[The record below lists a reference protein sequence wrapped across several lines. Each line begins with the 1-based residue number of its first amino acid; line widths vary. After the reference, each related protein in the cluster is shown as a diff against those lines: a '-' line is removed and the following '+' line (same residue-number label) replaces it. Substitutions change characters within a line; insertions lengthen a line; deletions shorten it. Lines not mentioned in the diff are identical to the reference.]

1 MLEQILP
8 LLLSL
13 KMQLEKKRSVL
24 LRDLMTYLKV
34 ITVNFKAEMEQVFND
49 NPRLRREIEYD
60 LRQFSEEG
68 KSEAVKGSVLNSINT
83 LATPL
88 IQRTDRTRDTASL
101 TPRLKTNAL
110 GLWAN
115 SM

>member
-13 KMQLEKKRSVL
+13 KLQLEKKRSVL

-34 ITVNFKAEMEQVFND
+34 ITVNFKAEMEQVFSD
-49 NPRLRREIEYD
+49 NPRLKREIEYD

-68 KSEAVKGSVLNSINT
+68 KNEAV
-83 LATPL
+83 
-88 IQRTDRTRDTASL
+88 
-101 TPRLKTNAL
+101 
-110 GLWAN
+110 
-115 SM
+115 